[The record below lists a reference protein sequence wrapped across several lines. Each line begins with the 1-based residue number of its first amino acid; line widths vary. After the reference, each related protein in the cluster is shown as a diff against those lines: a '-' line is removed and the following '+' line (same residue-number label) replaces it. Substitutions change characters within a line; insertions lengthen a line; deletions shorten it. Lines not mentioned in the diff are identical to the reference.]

1 MFTRNIRSVF
11 PFTSSDLQVRETMKR
26 IGAKYRKLVQLTVR
40 VVGYIFI
47 VEGDIL
53 VDSTRGGHK
62 MFFRPDLH

>member
-1 MFTRNIRSVF
+1 
-11 PFTSSDLQVRETMKR
+11 MKR

-40 VVGYIFI
+40 GVGYIFI
-47 VEGDIL
+47 VEVDIL